1 MKEQI
6 KELHNKGLSLNKI
19 SKELHISVSK
29 VRYLLQQH
37 NNTIPLQQHSNKD
50 LLQQHNKEVSL
61 QQHSK
66 DIELKTIKEDIIA
79 INQSIADIKLILLG
93 HKQEL
98 NNLSLGI
105 EEELNKQAYKLNSVC
120 NGLIEEVNFKISE
133 VMRK

>member
-19 SKELHISVSK
+19 SKELHIPLTM
-29 VRYLLQQH
+29 VRSLLC
-37 NNTIPLQQHSNKD
+37 QHSNKD
-50 LLQQHNKEVSL
+50 LLRTHNNNSL
-61 QQHSK
+61 LCQHSK

-93 HKQEL
+93 HKQQL